1 MLTVGE
7 IAATERNLTL
17 IAGREGLAGPV
28 GLAHMVETPE
38 IARGFVTAGEIIFT
52 TGAGL
57 SSGEELGK
65 SVMCS

>member
-1 MLTVGE
+1 MLTVEE

-17 IAGREGLAGPV
+17 IAGRKGLAGPV

-57 SSGEELGK
+57 SS
-65 SVMCS
+65 